1 MLIDRL
7 AASRR
12 VRFPRGE
19 PVDLADLGL
28 VSQGLGRAGA
38 SDSLVIT
45 QQQRKNVMG
54 FVNRKRRPD
63 GVVGHGCPLLWLRG
77 L

>member
-38 SDSLVIT
+38 SDLLAIT
-45 QQQRKNVMG
+45 AEKQECHGICNPKTAA
-54 FVNRKRRPD
+54 RRD
-63 GVVGHGCPLLWLRG
+63 CWDHGCPPVVA
-77 L
+77 